1 MRRIALTVLL
11 LVSAPALAALARPV
25 TVEALARESDAVVR
39 GRVER
44 RESRWSGD
52 RLRIHTLVTVQVSA
66 VWRGS
71 APGRVVVRTPGGEVG
86 DVGQWVD
93 AAPSFA
99 GGEEVVVFLARHP
112 SGDFEVHGLR
122 QGKFRVE
129 AGVAR
134 PGLEGVAFVPAQPAP
149 GERRAEAMPLAE
161 LERRVRSVR

>member
-1 MRRIALTVLL
+1 MVLL
-11 LVSAPALAALARPV
+11 LAPAPALPALARTL
-25 TVEALARESDAVVR
+25 TVEALARASDAVVR

-44 RESRWSGD
+44 RESRWSTDGM
-52 RLRIHTLVTVQVSA
+52 RIHTLVTVQVSA

-71 APGRVVVRTPGGEVG
+71 APGRVVVVTPGGEVG

-99 GGEEVVVFLARHP
+99 DGEEVVVFLARRP
-112 SGDFEVHGLR
+112 SGDFEVRGMR

-129 AGVAR
+129 GGVAR
-134 PGLEGVAFVPAQPAP
+134 PGLEGVAFLPAQASRP

-161 LERRVRSVR
+161 LERRVRTAP

>member
-1 MRRIALTVLL
+1 MVLL
-11 LVSAPALAALARPV
+11 LAAAPALAALARPL
-25 TVEALARESDAVVR
+25 TIEALARESDAVVR

-44 RESRWSGD
+44 RESRWSPD

-71 APGRVVVRTPGGEVG
+71 APERVVVSTPGGEVG

-93 AAPSFA
+93 AAPTFA
-99 GGEEVVVFLARHP
+99 DGEEVVVFLSRRP
-112 SGDFEVHGLR
+112 SGDFEVRGMR

-129 AGVAR
+129 GDTAR

-161 LERRVRSVR
+161 LERRVRSLR